1 MFGFLKR
8 NRKKG
13 IEPAGNGSWR
23 PLIIGDIFSGGL
35 QQGEGLKKET
45 LLTHYAVFSCLSLI
59 SQDIAKLPFMF
70 VKKNSNGVLRPVEG
84 DRLKALRKPNYYQN
98 HIQFKEAWVLSKLMY
113 GNTYVLVIRDGRSKI
128 IGHHILD
135 PKSVTPLV
143 SDSGNVYYKLGKD
156 KLAGQVE
163 EVMVPASEIIHDRFN
178 CLFHPLVGVSPLYA
192 ASASVKQGLKIQEN
206 SSTFFGNK
214 AVPSGLLTAPGSIS
228 DDTAKRMK
236 EHWENNYSG
245 NGAGKVAVLGDGLKF
260 EAMSMTALDSQL
272 IEQLKL
278 TAEIVCALFKVNPY
292 LAGIS
297 DKRPQETVEGI
308 YLEYLQKTLQF
319 HIESMEAVIDD
330 SQNLDG
336 VNESIDLD
344 TSNLLR
350 MDTLNRYKSH
360 SEGLKAAFKTINEVR
375 AEEGL
380 DPVKGGNTPYLQQQ
394 NYSLEALAKRDAKED
409 PFAKSGSEPSRSES
423 EEIEEEILKGLI
435 KEFKQNG

>member
-1 MFGFLKR
+1 MFKFLTR

-13 IEPAGNGSWR
+13 MEPAGNGNWR
-23 PLIIGDIFSGGL
+23 SLVIGDIFTGGW
-35 QQGEGLKKET
+35 QEGKELKKET

-59 SQDIAKLPFMF
+59 SQSIAQLPFIF
-70 VKKNSNGVLRPVEG
+70 VKKNTHGVLRRVES
-84 DRLKALRKPNYYQN
+84 DKLNSLRKPNYYQN
-98 HIQFKEAWVLSKLMY
+98 HIQFKEAWMLSKLMY
-113 GNTYVLVIRDGRSKI
+113 GNTYVLKIRDRYDVI

-143 SDSGNVYYKLGKD
+143 SDGGHVYYKLAKD
-156 KLAGQVE
+156 KLAKTD
-163 EVMVPASEIIHDRFN
+163 EVVVPSSEIIHDRFN

-206 SSTFFGNK
+206 SSTFFSNK
-214 AVPSGLLTAPGSIS
+214 AVPSGLLTAPGLIN

-236 EHWENNYSG
+236 EHWESNYSG

-260 EAMSMTALDSQL
+260 EPMSMTALDSQL

-278 TAEIVCALFKVNPY
+278 TADVVCALFKVNPY

-319 HIESMEAVIDD
+319 HIESMEAVLDD
-330 SQNLDG
+330 SQDLDG
-336 VNESIDLD
+336 ISESIDLD
-344 TSNLLR
+344 TANILR

-360 SEGLKAAFKTINEVR
+360 NEGLKGAFKTINEVR

-380 DPVKGGNTPYLQQQ
+380 DPVIGGDTPYLQQQ
-394 NYSLEALAKRDAKED
+394 NYSLQALAKRDAKED
-409 PFAKSGSEPSRSES
+409 PFTKSSNDPKP
-423 EEIEEEILKGLI
+423 EEVEDMEKELIKGLI
-435 KEFKQNG
+435 AGFKLNG

>member
-1 MFGFLKR
+1 M
-8 NRKKG
+8 
-13 IEPAGNGSWR
+13 EPAGNGNWR
-23 PLIIGDIFSGGL
+23 SLVIGDIFTGGW
-35 QQGEGLKKET
+35 QEGKELKKET

-59 SQDIAKLPFMF
+59 SQSIAQLPFIF
-70 VKKNSNGVLRPVEG
+70 VKKNAHGVLRRVES
-84 DRLKALRKPNYYQN
+84 DKLNSLRKPNYYQN
-98 HIQFKEAWVLSKLMY
+98 HIQFKEAWMLSKLMY
-113 GNTYVLVIRDGRSKI
+113 GNTYVLKIRDRYDVI

-143 SDSGNVYYKLGKD
+143 SDGGHVYYKLAKD
-156 KLAGQVE
+156 KLAKTD
-163 EVMVPASEIIHDRFN
+163 EVIVPSSEIIHDRFN

-206 SSTFFGNK
+206 SSTFFSNK
-214 AVPSGLLTAPGSIS
+214 AVPSGLLTAPGLIN

-236 EHWENNYSG
+236 EHWESNYSG

-260 EAMSMTALDSQL
+260 EPMSMTALDSQL

-278 TAEIVCALFKVNPY
+278 TADVVCALFKVNPY

-319 HIESMEAVIDD
+319 HIESMEAVLDD
-330 SQNLDG
+330 SQDLDG
-336 VNESIDLD
+336 ISESIDLD
-344 TSNLLR
+344 TANILR

-360 SEGLKAAFKTINEVR
+360 NEGLKGAFKTINEVR

-380 DPVKGGNTPYLQQQ
+380 DPVIGGDTPYLQQQ
-394 NYSLEALAKRDAKED
+394 NYSLQALAKRDAKED
-409 PFAKSGSEPSRSES
+409 PFTKSSNDPKP
-423 EEIEEEILKGLI
+423 EEVEDMEKELIKGLI
-435 KEFKQNG
+435 AGFKLNG